1 MTHPRYP
8 TTSDYFITET
18 VSLEEMLEWPHT
30 PTREMLD
37 QATHFYRVSNLD
49 DALSADPN
57 APPASYAAQAV
68 LWLDARERGSSIER
82 NIAAIMHDPSMFPK
96 VSTLMMHAAMDGNTD
111 DQIGM
116 TIMIA
121 YPGEILIKIDQLSRD
136 PQWMGFCEWLPA
148 VNGLYVYVIQS
159 HQQLD
164 QPGAI
169 IARNSPL
176 IISETPTGETPTG
189 ETPTGDFPDGQ
200 GRDLAALLSWHGAF
214 STTWIETKFIRDMAQ
229 RKGPKT

>member
-8 TTSDYFITET
+8 TTSNYFITET
-18 VSLEEMLEWPHT
+18 VSLDEMLEWPHT
-30 PTREMLD
+30 PTRDMLD
-37 QATHFYRVSNLD
+37 QATHFYRVSDLD
-49 DALSADPN
+49 DALNADPEV
-57 APPASYAAQAV
+57 PPASYAAEGA
-68 LWLDARERGSSIER
+68 LWLNARERGSSIET

-96 VSTLMMHAAMDGNTD
+96 VSTLMMQAAMDGNTD

-116 TIMIA
+116 TIIIA

-159 HQQLD
+159 PQQLD
-164 QPGAI
+164 QPGAV
-169 IARNSPL
+169 IARNSPF
-176 IISETPTGETPTG
+176 IIS

-200 GRDLAALLSWHGAF
+200 GTDLAALLSWHGAF
-214 STTWIETKFIRDMAQ
+214 STTWIESQFIRDMAHLKKDTPP
-229 RKGPKT
+229 RP